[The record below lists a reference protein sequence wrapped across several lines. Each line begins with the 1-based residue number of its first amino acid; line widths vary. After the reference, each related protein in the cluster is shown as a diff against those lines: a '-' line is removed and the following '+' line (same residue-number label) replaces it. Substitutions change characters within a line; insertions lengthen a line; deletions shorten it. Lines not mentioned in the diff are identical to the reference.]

1 MATLLSV
8 MIDLCQWRASIGLWN
23 CCKWPCCTGN
33 SSTLK
38 GGWVLGRSKEKK
50 KKPTFSL
57 ILFLSVL
64 LILAGDVEL
73 NPGPVTGNHIENLSL
88 IYISI
93 LFVTNRHQFNHK
105 SVIESA

>member
-1 MATLLSV
+1 

-23 CCKWPCCTGN
+23 CCKWPCCVGK

-38 GGWVLGRSKEKK
+38 GGWVVGRSKEKN
-50 KKPTFSL
+50 KKPTISL

-73 NPGPVTGNHIENLSL
+73 NPGPVTGNNAKHFL
-88 IYISI
+88 IQYISI
-93 LFVTNRHQFNHK
+93 LFVT
-105 SVIESA
+105 